1 MIMQL
6 IAISSSILLAI
17 TRIMICN
24 FSPNNMNLNN
34 LHVWRNS
41 KLRILKISDE
51 ILFFSIFLFTVYIL
65 SRLFQNMDK
74 NLILVSS
81 IITSLIFFIIPLIS
95 NVLLIGNL
103 VYPVNGIGIVKSD
116 SISVYLLGIYSR
128 MHLSEL
134 ALGILTML
142 LSFLSKNIFV
152 LYIGIIV
159 GIVQIAQTYYS
170 KSTSLLFICCNL
182 VGLANNFSNGI
193 KFIQA
198 YIRLVFLC
206 KIAIL
211 SRGKV
216 FK

>member
-170 KSTSLLFICCNL
+170 KSINQLLYYSS
-182 VGLANNFSNGI
+182 V
-193 KFIQA
+193 
-198 YIRLVFLC
+198 
-206 KIAIL
+206 AIWSVWL
-211 SRGKV
+211 IIFQMV
-216 FK
+216 